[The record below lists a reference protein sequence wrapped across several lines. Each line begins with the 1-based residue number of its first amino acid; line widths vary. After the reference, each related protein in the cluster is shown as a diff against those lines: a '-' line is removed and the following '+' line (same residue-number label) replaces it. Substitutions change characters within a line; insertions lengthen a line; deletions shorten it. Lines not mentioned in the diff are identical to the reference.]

1 MQTTIDGTAAP
12 EQCRAQNSIDFVLG
26 LACGKANTASII

>member
-12 EQCRAQNSIDFVLG
+12 EQCRAQNIDFVLG